1 MPKNLPSKRIW
12 TGLGA
17 VAITVLISYGLWL
30 WAMFDAGELY
40 DNPLKYPAKI
50 GSHGT
55 LILMCW
61 AFILATRFRPIEWL
75 FGGLDK
81 VYKAHRYVGEA
92 AFFLIF
98 LHPVFLALAFS
109 DDVAGFFRYLWFSDD
124 WVRNTGII
132 ALLGFILLVVLSIY
146 VKIAY
151 HLWKRTH
158 DFFGLLL
165 AIIVVHAIISGGE
178 IMQYPILMA
187 WHGFWVAIGLTSY
200 VYIRV
205 LYRFWGPQYD
215 YLTSHVREIGD
226 SISEVYLEPFGR
238 PMHARPG
245 QFVYI
250 SFDTDAVTEEPHP
263 FSISSPPD
271 EPEMRL
277 SIKRLGD
284 WTSNVVKI
292 DDGEP
297 ARIWGPYGHFSDY
310 LFKHPK
316 LPAVLIGGGI
326 GITPFLSI
334 VRSKA
339 FSKRSGPSTLI
350 YSVPR
355 KRAAVYAEELQQAI
369 DSLEQTSLVQH
380 FSDEE
385 GYIDQGML
393 EGILQ
398 HPLKNYLFLICG
410 PAIMMESLKS
420 LLTEAGVKPKQIVM
434 EDFAIR

>member
-1 MPKNLPSKRIW
+1 MPHNLPNKRIW
-12 TGLGA
+12 LGLMVV
-17 VAITVLISYGLWL
+17 VATVLTSYALWI
-30 WAMFDAGELY
+30 WALFDAGEWY
-40 DNPLKYPAKI
+40 DNPLKYPAKF

-55 LILMCW
+55 LTLMCW

-98 LHPVFLALAFS
+98 LHPLFLALAFS
-109 DDVAGFFRYLWFSDD
+109 DNVAGFFRYLWFSGD
-124 WVRNTGII
+124 WVRNTGITAMI
-132 ALLGFILLVVLSIY
+132 GFIILVTLSIY

-151 HLWKRTH
+151 HRWKRSH
-158 DFFGLLL
+158 DLFGLLL
-165 AIIVVHAIISGGE
+165 VLIVFHGIISGGE
-178 IMQYPILMA
+178 IMRYPVLTV
-187 WHGFWVAIGLTSY
+187 WHGFWVAIGLSSY
-200 VYIRV
+200 IYIRV
-205 LYRFWGPQYD
+205 LYRFFGPQYD
-215 YLTSHVREIGD
+215 YVTSHIQEIGD
-226 SISEVYLEPFGR
+226 AISEVYLEPLGR
-238 PMHARPG
+238 PMYFRPG

-263 FSISSPPD
+263 FSISSPPH
-271 EPEMRL
+271 ESEMRL

-284 WTSNVVKI
+284 WTSDVVKI
-292 DDGEP
+292 DRSEP

-310 LFKHPK
+310 LFRHPK

-339 FSKRSGPSTLI
+339 FYNRSGPSTLI

-355 KRAAVYAEELQQAI
+355 KSAGVYGKEIKEAMEG
-369 DSLEQTSLVQH
+369 LEQTRLVEH
-380 FSDEE
+380 FSDDE
-385 GYIDQGML
+385 GFIDREML
-393 EGILQ
+393 EGLLDQ
-398 HPLKNYLFLICG
+398 PLKDYLFLMCG
-410 PAIMMESLKS
+410 PDPMMKAIKS
-420 LLTEAGVKPKQIVM
+420 ILTEADVKPKQIVM